1 MTIKSNAKRDYI
13 WITPT
18 KKPPV
23 ILTKRQQQV
32 IDLLCKGHRTKEIA
46 YRLNLS
52 EVRISQHLAAIRKKI
67 GAETNVQATVIVISN
82 L

>member
-1 MTIKSNAKRDYI
+1 MTTKTNTKRDYI

-23 ILTKRQQQV
+23 KLTERQQQI

-46 YRLNLS
+46 YRLDLS
-52 EVRISQHLAAIRKKI
+52 EVRISQHLAAIRKKLD
-67 GAETNVQATVIVISN
+67 AKTNVQAVN
-82 L
+82 LMCKQ